1 MYADSEKG
9 TQDTVASFYFSSFLS
24 VFKNFN
30 EA

>member
-1 MYADSEKG
+1 MYTDSEKG
-9 TQDTVASFYFSSFLS
+9 TRDTVASFYISFFLS